1 MKTLDGA
8 LKEAIY
14 EAVAKEPFA
23 KAMGITLI
31 DLDLGRSVVE
41 MKYRPE
47 MMNNIYARAH
57 GGALFA
63 LIDEAFETAAQTH
76 GIIAVALNVNVTYV
90 RTPEAGDIL
99 RATAAEVSLTRKT
112 ATYEIKVTKGDGD
125 LVANC
130 QALAYR
136 TGKPVIFKQAPD

>member
-1 MKTLDGA
+1 MNGA
-8 LKEAIY
+8 LKDAIFK
-14 EAVAKEPFA
+14 AVATEPFA
-23 KAMGITLI
+23 RALGITLV

-41 MKYRPE
+41 MVYRPE

-90 RTPEAGDIL
+90 RTPEAGETL
-99 RATAAEVSLTRKT
+99 RARAEEVSLTRKT
-112 ATYEIKVTKGDGD
+112 ATYEIKITNGDGD

-136 TGKPVIFKQAPD
+136 TGKPVVFKPVP

>member
-1 MKTLDGA
+1 MKILDGA

-57 GGALFA
+57 GGALRSR
-63 LIDEAFETAAQTH
+63 AA
-76 GIIAVALNVNVTYV
+76 
-90 RTPEAGDIL
+90 P
-99 RATAAEVSLTRKT
+99 
-112 ATYEIKVTKGDGD
+112 
-125 LVANC
+125 
-130 QALAYR
+130 
-136 TGKPVIFKQAPD
+136 